1 MSFDR
6 REFLKLAGGAAALAS
21 SPATALAQEAAGP
34 VPASQSTAPKPA
46 AAKPLKILVLGGTGF
61 IGPAIVKSARA
72 RGHALTLFNRGKTNP
87 GMFPD
92 VEKLQGDRDPDKA
105 PGLSALKGRT
115 WDAVVDTWTQTP
127 KHVKASAELL
137 AATVGQYLFVSTI
150 SVYLDFKQAGTT
162 EDSLLHQ
169 LKDPADESRT
179 AEGYGGRKALCEQ
192 LAEKA
197 MPGRVT
203 VARPGLIVGH
213 RDPTDRFPYWPA
225 RIQRGGEVLAPGT
238 GQDPVQY
245 IDAND
250 LADWIVGALENRHTG
265 IYNLVG
271 PVHPATFLEYL
282 HGCKACVSSD
292 AKLTWVSEEFLKEQK
307 VSGFSDL
314 PMWLPQSESPGFATI
329 SHKKAIAT
337 GLRSRPLADSI
348 RDTLAWSAESR
359 PPGYDFP
366 RGFGLGAEREKQLLT
381 AWKSRGK

>member
-6 REFLKLAGGAAALAS
+6 REFLKLASGAVLAAGAAS
-21 SPATALAQEAAGP
+21 ATGQEADGSL
-34 VPASQSTAPKPA
+34 PAAVQPKPRNT

-61 IGPAIVKSARA
+61 VGPAVVESALS
-72 RGHALTLFNRGKTNP
+72 RGHQLTLFNRGKTNP
-87 GMFPD
+87 QLFPG
-92 VEKLQGDRDPDKA
+92 VEKLHGDRDPDKA
-105 PGLSALKGRT
+105 PGLTALKGRT

-127 KHVKASAELL
+127 KHVKASAEML
-137 AATVGQYLFVSTI
+137 AAAVGQYLFVSTI
-150 SVYLDFKQAGTT
+150 SVYLDFKQAGMS
-162 EDSLLHQ
+162 EDSPLHQ

-179 AEGYGGRKALCEQ
+179 PEGYGGRKALCEQ

-250 LADWIVGALENRHTG
+250 LADWIVGALENKHTG

-271 PVHPATFLEYL
+271 PVHPASFIEYL

-307 VSGFSDL
+307 VDGFTDL
-314 PMWLPQSESPGFATI
+314 PMWLSQSESPGFATI
-329 SHKKAIAT
+329 NHKKAIAT
-337 GLRSRPLADSI
+337 GLRSRPLADTI

-366 RGFGLGAEREKQLLT
+366 RGFGLPAEREKQLLA
-381 AWKSRGK
+381 AWKGRGK